1 MNRRY
6 DLFQLY
12 RKAAQLIQNQ
22 DPTREIALE
31 LIATGEA
38 MLAIVKESECDTGP
52 VDGDYKC
59 ASIATLE
66 SSFQREGD

>member
-38 MLAIVKESECDTGP
+38 MLAIVDAPERKAGKVDQGQQEILEVWREST
-52 VDGDYKC
+52 
-59 ASIATLE
+59 
-66 SSFQREGD
+66 FQPEGD